1 MNKVRETINKKRT
14 DYEKERV
21 KGLILAGKSIKE
33 IMDEEYDGYKTGCS
47 DYAFIANMRRELNK
61 EGLLDVKAKSISS
74 KKAPKEDTRTIAVT
88 ADSVNKS
95 EVALSDDSNKEVTK
109 ENQNSDN
116 KVISI
121 ISEPNSAFKELLD
134 DISDD
139 IARYERKLSQLKRR
153 KELLLSL
160 VR

>member
-1 MNKVRETINKKRT
+1 MNKVREAINKKRT
-14 DYEKERV
+14 DYEKEHV

-61 EGLLDVKAKSISS
+61 EGLLNVKAKSISS
-74 KKAPKEDTRTIAVT
+74 KKSPKSNTRTIAVADDTSET
-88 ADSVNKS
+88 AVKDEVITPKETLEEKS
-95 EVALSDDSNKEVTK
+95 TN
-109 ENQNSDN
+109 N
-116 KVISI
+116 VISI

-134 DISDD
+134 DINDD
-139 IARYERKLSQLKRR
+139 IVRYEKKLSQLRKR